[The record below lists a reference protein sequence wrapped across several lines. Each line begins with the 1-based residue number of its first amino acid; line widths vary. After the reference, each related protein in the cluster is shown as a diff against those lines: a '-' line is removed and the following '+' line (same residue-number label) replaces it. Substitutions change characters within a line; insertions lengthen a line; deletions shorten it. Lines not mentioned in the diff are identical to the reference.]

1 MHHGN
6 TLRALTRDPAFVE
19 ALSHDPEAVSLGA
32 RSRALV
38 LYALRLTRT
47 PHTIDARDVESLRE
61 VGLNDRGIHDLACV
75 VAYFNFVNR
84 MASGLGVPLEA
95 SDGRSDVR

>member
-1 MHHGN
+1 VHHGN

-19 ALSHDPEAVSLGA
+19 ALSHDPETVSLGA

-47 PHTIDARDVESLRE
+47 PHAIDARDVDALRQ
-61 VGLNDRGIHDLACV
+61 VGLDDRGIHDLASV

-84 MASGLGVPLEA
+84 MASGLGVPLEESEA
-95 SDGRSDVR
+95 R

>member
-6 TLRALTRDPAFVE
+6 TLRALTRDSAFVE
-19 ALSHDPEAVSLGA
+19 ALSHDPEALSLGT

-38 LYALRLTRT
+38 TYALRLTRM
-47 PHTIDARDVESLRE
+47 PHVIDARDVEALRE
-61 VGLNDRGIHDLACV
+61 AGLDDRGIHDLASV

-84 MASGLGVPLEA
+84 IASGLGVPLEEPE
-95 SDGRSDVR
+95 SG

>member
-6 TLRALTRDPAFVE
+6 TLRALTRDAALVE
-19 ALSHDPEAVSLGA
+19 ALSLDPESVSLGA

-38 LYALRLTRT
+38 TYALRLTRA
-47 PHTIDARDVESLRE
+47 PHAIDARDVEALRQA
-61 VGLNDRGIHDLACV
+61 GLDDRGIHDLASV

-84 MASGLGVPLEA
+84 IASGLGVPLED
-95 SDGRSDVR
+95 SDQR